1 MAHALLAG
9 GPANRVPIRRASAIA
24 GLACG
29 LLAGVSA
36 TRAAD
41 VTYERL
47 ANPEPQNWL
56 MNHHDFSGQRFSA
69 LNAIDRSN
77 IKNMKLLF
85 AVALGGSSKDDSLE
99 ATPLVEDG
107 FMYVVD
113 SSGIVSKIDV
123 RSGTSGPIMWR
134 MDPKQERP
142 DRNRGVAL
150 WNNLVFSVTGYA
162 GRVVATDKE
171 TGKVVWDRNLL
182 DQDEVGFTELTAAP
196 LALKDT
202 ILVASSGGDH
212 GVRSWL
218 ASLDPKTGN
227 VLWKTYSVPAPGEPG
242 SETWKDKNNAWQTG
256 GGAFYGTGTYDPAA
270 NLTYWGSGNPVPAYD
285 SSYRPGDNL
294 YTNSALALDAASGK
308 IRWYHQYTPNDN
320 RDYDETGSHIIIDTK
335 VDGEDRKILVHPA
348 RNGFEYAFDRIS
360 GQFLK
365 AVQTVRQV
373 TWTKGIDPKTGKP
386 LDYDPARDIQLYAA
400 PAAAVADK
408 GTRQI
413 CPYAA
418 GGTNFWP
425 SSYSRRTGLLYL
437 PTHEGCGRVTTD
449 TSAHVRG
456 RITGGAGGEAGPI
469 TGGLLAIDAGSGEV
483 KRRVD
488 MPYPNSA
495 GVLATAGGIVVTAM
509 IDGTILAYDDQ
520 TLEELWRI
528 NVGSG
533 FNAPPIA
540 YAVNGKQYIA
550 IASGLCCDGR
560 GGPLPRNSRG
570 RVARTPELRL
580 QGNANAV
587 WVFGL

>member
-9 GPANRVPIRRASAIA
+9 GPANRMPIRRASAIA
-24 GLACG
+24 GLACV
-29 LLAGVSA
+29 LLAGASA
-36 TRAAD
+36 ARAAD

-56 MNHHDFSGQRFSA
+56 MNHHDFSGQRFSP
-69 LNAIDRSN
+69 LDAIDRSN

-99 ATPLVEDG
+99 ATPLVEEG

-218 ASLDPKTGN
+218 ASLDPKTGT

-270 NLTYWGSGNPVPAYD
+270 NLTYWGSGNPVPALD

-294 YTNSALALDAASGK
+294 YTNSALALDAATGK

-348 RNGFEYAFDRIS
+348 RNGFEYAFDRIN

-386 LDYDPARDIQLYAA
+386 HDPARDIQLYAA

-469 TGGLLAIDAGSGEV
+469 TGGLLAVDAGSGEV

-570 RVARTPELRL
+570 RIARTPELRL

>member
-1 MAHALLAG
+1 MAHALLPG
-9 GPANRVPIRRASAIA
+9 GPANRLPIRRASAIA
-24 GLACG
+24 GLACV
-29 LLAGVSA
+29 LLAGTSA
-36 TRAAD
+36 ARAAD

-69 LNAIDRSN
+69 LDAIDRSN

-270 NLTYWGSGNPVPAYD
+270 NLTYWGSGNPVPALD

-294 YTNSALALDAASGK
+294 YTNSALALDAATGK

-408 GTRQI
+408 GTRGSAPMPAQAAPI
-413 CPYAA
+413 SGRHPTAA
-418 GGTNFWP
+418 GPACSTCRP
-425 SSYSRRTGLLYL
+425 MK
-437 PTHEGCGRVTTD
+437 
-449 TSAHVRG
+449 A
-456 RITGGAGGEAGPI
+456 A
-469 TGGLLAIDAGSGEV
+469 AGS
-483 KRRVD
+483 RPTPAP
-488 MPYPNSA
+488 MCAA
-495 GVLATAGGIVVTAM
+495 GSPA
-509 IDGTILAYDDQ
+509 
-520 TLEELWRI
+520 
-528 NVGSG
+528 
-533 FNAPPIA
+533 APA
-540 YAVNGKQYIA
+540 
-550 IASGLCCDGR
+550 
-560 GGPLPRNSRG
+560 
-570 RVARTPELRL
+570 ARPAPSPGDCSPSTPDPAR
-580 QGNANAV
+580 
-587 WVFGL
+587 